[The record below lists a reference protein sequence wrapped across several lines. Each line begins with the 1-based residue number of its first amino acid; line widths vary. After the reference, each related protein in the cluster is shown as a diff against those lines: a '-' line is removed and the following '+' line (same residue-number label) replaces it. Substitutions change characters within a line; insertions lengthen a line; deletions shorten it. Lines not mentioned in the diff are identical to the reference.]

1 MMENIYMMADP
12 EICRRIGKKVREL
25 RLRQNIT
32 QMSLAELSQISV
44 SSVKKIEN
52 GEIGSFDSLMRVLR
66 ILGQLDI
73 LSPLLEEEQMSP
85 NEYWEFLQ
93 AAKKKHRKRAESVQK
108 TDVVNNQQ
116 TSEWQTSLASTYTA
130 DKLAQ

>member
-1 MMENIYMMADP
+1 MMADP

-44 SSVKKIEN
+44 SSVKKIEK

-93 AAKKKHRKRAESVQK
+93 AAKKKHRKRATSVQK
-108 TDVVNNQQ
+108 TNVVNNQEV
-116 TSEWQTSLASTYTA
+116 SEW
-130 DKLAQ
+130 

>member
-1 MMENIYMMADP
+1 MVENIYIMADP
-12 EICRRIGKKVREL
+12 EICHRIGKKVRQL

-32 QMSLAELSQISV
+32 QVSLAELSQISV

-66 ILGQLDI
+66 ILGKLDI
-73 LSPLLEEEQMSP
+73 LSPLLEEEQLSP

-93 AAKKKHRKRAESVQK
+93 AAKKKRRKRAKSVKK
-108 TDVVNNQQ
+108 TNVINNQEA
-116 TSEWQTSLASTYTA
+116 SEW
-130 DKLAQ
+130 